1 MALLRAACCVLRAA
15 SCVLRAA
22 SCVLGR
28 AGWLR
33 LRCSARVGRTQP
45 ARAIPAS
52 TMTPAPN
59 SIRRSLQTAGVD
71 GEDAADP
78 RGQAQGEMGD
88 DVDDGQDG
96 GPLMR
101 RRQRDGTAPPPA
113 RTSRAS
119 PPRTGQ
125 SSSRSSPGRAPGP
138 ANRRTRRAPTRP
150 NSLYTAF
157 GRSGIARPDAPGL
170 RRPLPGPRGSPPP
183 SWTPRSP
190 VDGCPVS
197 AGAGGSACRPPDGC
211 ATQRTGRRAR
221 C

>member
-1 MALLRAACCVLRAA
+1 VLRAA
-15 SCVLRAA
+15 SW
-22 SCVLGR
+22 GGP
-28 AGWLR
+28 AGSR
-33 LRCSARVGRTQP
+33 LRCSAGVGRTQP

-78 RGQAQGEMGD
+78 RGEAQGETGD
-88 DVDDGQDG
+88 EVDDGQDG

-113 RTSRAS
+113 RTSRVS

-138 ANRRTRRAPTRP
+138 ANRRTRRAPIRP

-157 GRSGIARPDAPGL
+157 GRSGIARPDGPGL
-170 RRPLPGPRGSPPP
+170 RRPLPGQVGRHRRRGRHALPL
-183 SWTPRSP
+183 TAARSAP
-190 VDGCPVS
+190 VQG
-197 AGAGGSACRPPDGC
+197 
-211 ATQRTGRRAR
+211 GRRAVHPMVVPR
-221 C
+221 NGQDGEHDADRSRPH